1 AFPTLAHG
9 SIARQREEITRRA
22 MADTFNRQNA
32 LLANSARACFS
43 AEVSPPRIMGS
54 PSLPAPMIT
63 TFELPLRANSFV
75 ASIPFHFNR
84 FLLISSATIFEN
96 CPLSPSPHWSELT
109 FGELAPKDSP
119 DASLKATLPLEHS
132 RKDRQPRHVRR

>member
-1 AFPTLAHG
+1 REGQQSANQKTSSHHKFLFGFPNKYPWFDRAPARRNHLASNGRH
-9 SIARQREEITRRA
+9 I
-22 MADTFNRQNA
+22 NRQNA
-32 LLANSARACFS
+32 LLASRAGACFS

-84 FLLISSATIFEN
+84 FSLIPSATIF
-96 CPLSPSPHWSELT
+96 
-109 FGELAPKDSP
+109 
-119 DASLKATLPLEHS
+119 
-132 RKDRQPRHVRR
+132 

>member
-1 AFPTLAHG
+1 RSP
-9 SIARQREEITRRA
+9 TRREHLGG
-22 MADTFNRQNA
+22 NGRHIQ
-32 LLANSARACFS
+32 SAECVSSERGAGACFS
-43 AEVSPPRIMGS
+43 AEVPPLRIMGS

-84 FLLISSATIFEN
+84 FSLIPSVTIFEN